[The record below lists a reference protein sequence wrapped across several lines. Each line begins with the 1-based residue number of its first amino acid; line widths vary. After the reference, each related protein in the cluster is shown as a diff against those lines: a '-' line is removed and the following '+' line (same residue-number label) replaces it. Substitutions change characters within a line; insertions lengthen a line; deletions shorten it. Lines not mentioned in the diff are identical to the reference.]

1 MKNHE
6 AESTGVAARR
16 PGEQCPRGVANT
28 GPSERNTPPP
38 PPGVSLTPPTEAALA
53 AAPPAEVPVAA
64 TR

>member
-38 PPGVSLTPPTEAALA
+38 PGVSLTPPTEAALA